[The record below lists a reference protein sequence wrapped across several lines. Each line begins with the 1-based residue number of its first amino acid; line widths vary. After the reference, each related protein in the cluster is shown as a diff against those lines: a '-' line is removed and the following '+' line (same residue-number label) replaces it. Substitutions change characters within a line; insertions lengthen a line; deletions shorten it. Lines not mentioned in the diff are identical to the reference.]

1 MDTEDQHKL
10 YCFDTSAFVALNRTG
25 ESVIS
30 IPASLWEHLEKM
42 MRQGDLVSHKIVFNE
57 IDSATEH
64 PDFITQWIRGKESF
78 FLDKTP
84 AQILKV
90 PEIIAKFPALINY
103 EMEREQA
110 DPWIVALAIEKAREQ
125 KLFEKVLPI
134 VISQESYKSPMKIP
148 AVCKHFG
155 ILHKSLKEFFGEI
168 GLSATISV
176 R

>member
-10 YCFDTSAFVALNRTG
+10 YCFDTSAFVALNRTD

-57 IDSATEH
+57 I
-64 PDFITQWIRGKESF
+64 